1 MRFIKLDELKPG
13 MRLARPIYSKKGVL
27 LYERAQVIRDEQ
39 SIQSIKG
46 FGLLGLFI
54 LEPAEPV
61 PPFSEED
68 MAFERFQ
75 TMMSFEIAEELQKLR
90 RTKKTERLSYIVTSI
105 IKEYGNE
112 THKINFFQSL
122 RSMEDYIYK
131 HSLNTAILAAIITHG
146 LNVPLA
152 VQNTAVT
159 AAVVHDIGKLDV
171 PQELMYKGEHTDEE
185 QLAIHSYERA
195 GFDILRDI
203 FVSNPAIPR
212 ACVQAESNLR
222 LLEQQAPALD
232 NMQIA
237 SKVLQ
242 VAGIF
247 DKYTAVRLEETPMS
261 ELAVFRKMLSLPE
274 YYDTQVVNAL
284 LHSVTLLMPGT
295 SVELTNGKKALVLRQ
310 NDDLMR
316 PIVLTFDDNQIINL
330 SDRQEYRDLEISD
343 IMKTMDNRH
352 VMDKEALKRLG
363 FATEAPVE
371 A

>member
-1 MRFIKLDELKPG
+1 

-27 LYERAQVIRDEQ
+27 LYERAQVIKDAQ

-61 PPFSEED
+61 PPFSEDD

-75 TMMSFEIAEELQKLR
+75 TVMSFEIADELDVIR
-90 RTKKTERLSYIVTSI
+90 RQKKTERLSFIVTSI

-112 THKINFFQSL
+112 TKKINFFQSL
-122 RSMEDYIYK
+122 RSTEDYIYK
-131 HSLNTAILAAIITHG
+131 HSLNTAILSAIITHG

-171 PQELMYKGEHTDEE
+171 PPDMMYKSEHTDEE
-185 QLAIHSYERA
+185 QLAIHSYERS
-195 GFDILRDI
+195 GYDILRDTFI
-203 FVSNPAIPR
+203 SNPGVTR

-222 LLEQQAPALD
+222 LMERNEPPLE

-237 SKVLQ
+237 SQVLQ
-242 VAGIF
+242 IAGMF
-247 DKYTAVRLEETPMS
+247 DKLTAVRMDETPMS
-261 ELAVFRKMLSLPE
+261 ELTVFRTMLAKPE
-274 YYDTQVVNAL
+274 YYDKDAVNAL

-295 SVELTNGKKALVLRQ
+295 SVELTGRKKALVLRQ

-330 SDRQEYRDLEISD
+330 ADRSSYGHLEVVD

-352 VMDKEALKRLG
+352 VMDQETLKRLG
-363 FATEAPVE
+363 FAPQTEVE